1 MLNVSAFRTAQHS
14 QPKGALIVCSTSA
27 TNSSLRFNLKSTFD
41 IVAGKAPL
49 QERFIVHTNM
59 MIHRS
64 EFFRTARSSQW
75 LADPAKPVDLEPD
88 DPEIVSG
95 YLSCVYFGVDALKA
109 DIEDQTPKGYSV
121 VGSSEQNV
129 LEDAF
134 AWSQVEC
141 EKRWADTETEGSP
154 YTIACELH
162 FLLLAKIYLH
172 ADKLRDP
179 KTANLV
185 IDEFI
190 RFSPTTLRNP
200 DALSTNHVYESTV
213 QGSPLRKLM
222 RDYIVHETKSD
233 GHLDSHAI
241 NFHEDFCRDVL
252 VEFLRAKDGDPV
264 EPSKCEQENGIA
276 EKMCADRCHYHLHDS
291 LCVRC
296 VPELSAGTCACAKS

>member
-1 MLNVSAFRTAQHS
+1 
-14 QPKGALIVCSTSA
+14 
-27 TNSSLRFNLKSTFD
+27 
-41 IVAGKAPL
+41 
-49 QERFIVHTNM
+49 M

-233 GHLDSHAI
+233 GYLDFHAI

-296 VPELSAGTCACAKS
+296 VPELSAGTRACAKS